1 MGRWGLKF
9 AMVEHRW
16 ERRTNY
22 VLLIGIA
29 VVLYM
34 FYFNMKYIPYVPF
47 SISAI
52 EVALGFLILA
62 GFVHLIARLGH
73 KGEQFAFK
81 SQRPWRK

>member
-1 MGRWGLKF
+1 MSRWGLKF

-22 VLLIGIA
+22 VLLIGIT
-29 VVLYM
+29 VGLGLY
-34 FYFNMKYIPYVPF
+34 YYDLKYVFFDFPINSSTSSLF
-47 SISAI
+47 
-52 EVALGFLILA
+52 FLCLA

-73 KGEQFAFK
+73 SGEQIAFK

>member
-1 MGRWGLKF
+1 MSRWGFKF

-29 VVLYM
+29 VGLGLY
-34 FYFNMKYIPYVPF
+34 YYDLNYVVF
-47 SISAI
+47 
-52 EVALGFLILA
+52 GFPINSSTCSLAFLCLA

-73 KGEQFAFK
+73 SGEQIAFK
-81 SQRPWRK
+81 SQRSWRR